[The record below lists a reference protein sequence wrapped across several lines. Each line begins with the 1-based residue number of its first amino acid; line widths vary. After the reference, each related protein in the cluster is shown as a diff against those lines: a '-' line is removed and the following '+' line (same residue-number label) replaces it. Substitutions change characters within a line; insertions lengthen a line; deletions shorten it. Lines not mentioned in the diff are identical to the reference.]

1 MFNGALSG
9 MRGWQEG
16 QRCPGSILFL
26 KDAPVPVLCAEK
38 KMCVE
43 ASDALLETPS
53 AAKQCHAVPNIA

>member
-1 MFNGALSG
+1 